1 MKKVS
6 MKMVEG
12 KNLALGKK
20 FKKGVVSEFIIK
32 TGADEQRRSQFEDIA
47 EFIAIKILEAG
58 WDSWG

>member
-1 MKKVS
+1 
-6 MKMVEG
+6 MVEG